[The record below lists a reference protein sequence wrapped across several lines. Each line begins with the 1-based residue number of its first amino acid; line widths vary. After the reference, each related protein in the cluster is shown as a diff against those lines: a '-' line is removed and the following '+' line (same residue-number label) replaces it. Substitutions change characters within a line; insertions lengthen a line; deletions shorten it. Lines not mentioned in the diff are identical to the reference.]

1 MQQGD
6 IYLGEFIAVQG
17 LDLAKAKTN
26 QNEKLLVTECLLC
39 VRHSAAQAPYL
50 HLLSCNE

>member
-26 QNEKLLVTECLLC
+26 QNEKLLVTKRLLC
-39 VRHSAAQAPYL
+39 VRHSACTSTFVPSVILQ
-50 HLLSCNE
+50 